1 MKTNKLTRS
10 ALRASLML
18 ALGYVESLLPAF
30 SAIPGI
36 KLGLANTVLLY
47 AVYICGVK
55 SAVALAVIKVLLSGF
70 LFGSPAAM
78 LYSASGAALSLC
90 AMLLL
95 KRTGRFSSVGVS
107 VAGAIAHNLGQ
118 CMAAACVIGISPV
131 LAYFPMLLLSGAVT
145 GLVTGTAAAL
155 VIKHMRP
162 GKNKTE
168 V

>member
-10 ALRASLML
+10 ALLASLML

-36 KLGLANTVLLY
+36 KLGLANT
-47 AVYICGVK
+47 
-55 SAVALAVIKVLLSGF
+55 VLLSGF

-95 KRTGRFSSVGVS
+95 KRTGKFSPVGVS

-118 CMAAACVIGISPV
+118 CIAAACVIGISPV

-162 GKNKTE
+162 PKNKTE